1 MLSLRIENLL
11 NITMLKNYKKLKL
24 LLIALVICFLS
35 FGSVFS
41 LRSAQAAEEDF
52 AGMATTIEI
61 QDKNVAEGSIIAVTN
76 KGYALANREYDS
88 GIYGVVTK
96 TPAVSLENIPST
108 NLHHVVYQGQTHVL
122 VSAVNGEI
130 KKNDLIT
137 SSTTPGVGVKAIS
150 SGFVLGTALENYA
163 DPKAGRILVS
173 VNPHYSSSGSTAV
186 SKNIFNVLK
195 NARESAYLSPLES
208 LRYLIAAL
216 VALLAFIIG
225 FTYFGKVAQKGVEAI
240 GRNPLAGR
248 FIEVSVILNLLLTA
262 LIIIVGLGI
271 AYLILI
277 I

>member
-1 MLSLRIENLL
+1 MPNPLNPQFLL
-11 NITMLKNYKKLKL
+11 EAVLKFPVEKNYIGLGL
-24 LLIALVICFLS
+24 LPQREVGAYELTWDVQQDENNL
-35 FGSVFS
+35 
-41 LRSAQAAEEDF
+41 
-52 AGMATTIEI
+52 AG
-61 QDKNVAEGSIIAVTN
+61 
-76 KGYALANREYDS
+76 
-88 GIYGVVTK
+88 
-96 TPAVSLENIPST
+96 
-108 NLHHVVYQGQTHVL
+108 VY
-122 VSAVNGEI
+122 AVNGEI
-130 KKNDLIT
+130 KKNQLIT

-150 SGFVLGTALENYA
+150 SGFVLGTALENYS
-163 DPKAGRILVS
+163 DPKPGRILVS

-216 VALLAFIIG
+216 VALLAFILG
-225 FTYFGKVAQKGVEAI
+225 FIYFGKVAQKGVEAI